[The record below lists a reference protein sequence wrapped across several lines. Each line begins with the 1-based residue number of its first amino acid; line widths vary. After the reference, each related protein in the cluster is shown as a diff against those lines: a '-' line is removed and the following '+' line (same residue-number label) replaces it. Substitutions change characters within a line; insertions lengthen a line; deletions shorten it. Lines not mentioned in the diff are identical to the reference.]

1 MYIVLLLLMLLSWH
15 ACTAAEVQI
24 GLVDFLVCGCFQ
36 VVLLEVFPQIEQF
49 LHVNYEELNVPLG
62 KSCVLW

>member
-1 MYIVLLLLMLLSWH
+1 MLLSWH
-15 ACTAAEVQI
+15 ACTVAEVQI
-24 GLVDFLVCGCFQ
+24 GQVDLLCGCFQ

-62 KSCVLW
+62 KSCLVVEEM